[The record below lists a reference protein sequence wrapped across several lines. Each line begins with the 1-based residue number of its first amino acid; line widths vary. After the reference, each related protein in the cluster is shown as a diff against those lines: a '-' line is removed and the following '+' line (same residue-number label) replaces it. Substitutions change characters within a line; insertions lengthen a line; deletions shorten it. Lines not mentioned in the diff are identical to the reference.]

1 MPAISYCV
9 RIYVHLCLLFVLCSA
24 CWRSKQMLSF
34 TLFFFFWG
42 GGNVVLYIFMLL
54 VIVCKYKGTCKKYF
68 VYWNILWAINMFAPM
83 AARCI
88 PNVIKIMEKKLTRKR
103 DKTVQVSC
111 ATSAH
116 LRTIY
121 MHQPHKH
128 KGNLAPN
135 QPSLCKA
142 DRRRA
147 NNRTIEQRPQTLR
160 RQNVQPLKMLAARG
174 LRHTAPAPL
183 S

>member
-1 MPAISYCV
+1 
-9 RIYVHLCLLFVLCSA
+9 
-24 CWRSKQMLSF
+24 
-34 TLFFFFWG
+34 
-42 GGNVVLYIFMLL
+42 
-54 VIVCKYKGTCKKYF
+54 
-68 VYWNILWAINMFAPM
+68 MFAPM

-88 PNVIKIMEKKLTRKR
+88 PNVIKIMEKKLTRKS
-103 DKTVQVSC
+103 DKTVQVSS

-116 LRTIY
+116 LRTIYIY

-135 QPSLCKA
+135 QPPLCKA

-147 NNRTIEQRPQTLR
+147 NNRTTEQRPQTLR